1 MTNNHDT
8 NNDKT
13 NGKRKRKTWKQRYCR
28 MSSEFRQIT
37 ALNIDDLK
45 NAPCIAFGQRVA
57 DSSMTSST
65 PSTSSN
71 STSNN
76 SGDDDHE

>member
-1 MTNNHDT
+1 MTNNDKT

-13 NGKRKRKTWKQRYCR
+13 NGKRKRKTWKQRYCK

-71 STSNN
+71 SASN
-76 SGDDDHE
+76 E

>member
-1 MTNNHDT
+1 MTNNDKT
-8 NNDKT
+8 NNDNKT
-13 NGKRKRKTWKQRYCR
+13 NGKRKRKAFKQRYCK

-37 ALNIDDLK
+37 ALSIDDLRH
-45 NAPCIAFGQRVA
+45 APCIAFGQRV
-57 DSSMTSST
+57 DQPSMTSSA
-65 PSTSSN
+65 STSSN

>member
-1 MTNNHDT
+1 MTNNDKT
-8 NNDKT
+8 NNDNKT
-13 NGKRKRKTWKQRYCR
+13 NGKRKRKTWKQRYCK

-45 NAPCIAFGQRVA
+45 NAPCIAFGQRVV
-57 DSSMTSST
+57 DSSMTSS

-71 STSNN
+71 SASN
-76 SGDDDHE
+76 E